1 MSRKKKKKSR
11 GRNLNQYG
19 CHRDGQFKLV
29 GCKVVLMNERTREQ
43 TNYDNL
49 VLSNKSCLHLLCAVN
64 FNKMPSIAVR
74 SSLDHFDDMYQLST
88 TRCSNLFDES
98 SAVNKGSTCIHDRLR
113 QLLAACCCSL
123 HCEVKVLQFRVS
135 NLCEALILSFGQ
147 LILKAVHFYLR
158 QISGKSF

>member
-1 MSRKKKKKSR
+1 MSSKKKKKSR

-49 VLSNKSCLHLLCAVN
+49 VFLSKTSCSHLLRAVK

-113 QLLAACCCSL
+113 LLLAA
-123 HCEVKVLQFRVS
+123 
-135 NLCEALILSFGQ
+135 
-147 LILKAVHFYLR
+147 
-158 QISGKSF
+158 